1 MILTPEVLAIVILNT
16 LFIFFTIIASLISL
30 RIFLKWDIDATTKLQ
45 YTLEKQSFLTATII
59 KYIFIIKI
67 PLFLFFI
74 FTLDKIS
81 FILPGAMCGAG
92 VVDAT
97 PYGNPLFVL
106 KILNLYLFSY
116 WLFLHNE
123 DIKYENQPYTKL
135 KFALFNVASLFFITE
150 LIVEIVMFN
159 AIDATKIVDCCGTI
173 YSSSATSYISV
184 LFHIG
189 NPTLLTLF
197 YGNFL
202 LMVIFYL
209 LKKSYL
215 FAMSNIFFII
225 SSIIS
230 LIVFFGTYI
239 YEQPSHH
246 CPFCFL
252 QSDYYYVGYLLYS
265 VLFIGT
271 VYGIVSGFIPSEEK
285 IKDKRYKIS
294 LFFNSFYLLIV
305 TFYPVSFYLLNKV
318 WL

>member
-1 MILTPEVLAIVILNT
+1 MILTPEVLAIIIVNIIFIIFT
-16 LFIFFTIIASLISL
+16 LIAFIISIKISFQWN
-30 RIFLKWDIDATTKLQ
+30 RDATTQLQ

-97 PYGNPLFVL
+97 AYGSPLFIL
-106 KILNLYLFSY
+106 KILNLYIFSY

-135 KFALFNVASLFFITE
+135 KFTLFNIASLLFITE
-150 LIVEIVMFN
+150 LIVEIMMFN
-159 AIDATKIVDCCGTI
+159 AIDTTKIVDCCGTI
-173 YSSSATSYISV
+173 YSSSATSYISDF
-184 LFHIG
+184 FHIG
-189 NPTLLTLF
+189 NPILLAIF
-197 YGNFL
+197 YSNFL
-202 LMVIFYL
+202 FMISFYL
-209 LKKSYL
+209 LKKASL
-215 FAMSNIFFII
+215 FAISNILFII
-225 SSIIS
+225 TSIIT

-252 QSDYYYVGYLLYS
+252 QSDYYYIGYFLYTM
-265 VLFIGT
+265 LFIGT
-271 VYGIVSGFIPSEEK
+271 IFGIATGFIPSSNE
-285 IKDKRYKIS
+285 IKERRYKIS
-294 LFFNSFYLLIV
+294 LTFNSFYLLSVSLYPIL
-305 TFYPVSFYLLNKV
+305 FYILNRV